1 MRLPSAR
8 ARAETPFDHDIRAS
22 VSLLREGRKQ
32 LTSKKTKNV
41 CVFFARANAR
51 QAAAPESRA
60 PGGEARLRLALEGVH
75 PLHRGD
81 VWCEALDADGKRDA
95 CSVSYE
101 AYLDRGACDEATA
114 TARDDARRDA
124 ESAFACHPRFARTT
138 ARRAFPYRPPRS
150 PSGSF
155 SSDGGDLHE
164 LSDDRSESGSTAS
177 SRARSDAGAS
187 TSSRA
192 SAKLTDYCLLDALER
207 VCAAHAARSPHGH
220 SAAACTVA
228 GVLLLV
234 TEDEEKSFWMLTCFA
249 EDVAPWL
256 FFPCHTGLLT
266 ECLAFDEA
274 VARKLPHTAKTC
286 ADACVRPSLLCAG
299 WLAKLGANA
308 LPGESVSRLW
318 DALVLEGGDVLPRA
332 AAAFLKVEGDAVLA
346 EARRCSTTS
355 NGVSGAALLDAAER
369 AAAAHFE
376 TDDVVADAVFQARAA
391 RECVEWARAKA
402 DAAGRV
408 ATRRASVASFARLR
422 LLFSEQEAETKGL
435 VSASVFESLVAASY
449 VDESR
454 SDAAFVAD
462 AFEEAGKGASHEKSA
477 GGASFAAW
485 LDACRRS
492 ESESLRA
499 CARLTDSGSTY
510 ANENDALRAFLRGDE
525 EEAEVNDATR
535 LDAPSPA
542 RLASATR
549 AARAAFS
556 RGDDAGRTFVC
567 ASDASAAALESAM
580 LFGRGGE
587 RWLESVRGDARGAV
601 ALAAVASAVAAA
613 RSTKPLGSSYA
624 RLNRRAFFS
633 VSLATT
639 EDIVPS
645 MGHLFAWPPR
655 TPHTQY
661 AALVL
666 APGRAPRRVVKR
678 YSDFRALHAAA
689 EREGVA
695 AAVGPALALPFAAPG
710 TISWSSDPAV
720 VQARRVQ
727 LQRYLDVLH
736 ASGCPAAGGL
746 LAAFLRVDEEEAGES
761 DEGEGFSGARTFCPR
776 TLRRRSS
783 LEKRRKVRGV
793 CSLGAMTCG
802 PSAFTGELPPIAAW

>member
-1 MRLPSAR
+1 M
-8 ARAETPFDHDIRAS
+8 
-22 VSLLREGRKQ
+22 
-32 LTSKKTKNV
+32 
-41 CVFFARANAR
+41 
-51 QAAAPESRA
+51 
-60 PGGEARLRLALEGVH
+60 H

-95 CSVSYE
+95 CSVSYD
-101 AYLDRGACDEATA
+101 AYLDRGACDEAMA
-114 TARDDARRDA
+114 SARDAIRRDA
-124 ESAFACHPRFARTT
+124 ENAFACHPRFARVVE
-138 ARRAFPYRPPRS
+138 RKSFPYLRS
-150 PSGSF
+150 CSSF
-155 SSDGGDLHE
+155 KDVGDE
-164 LSDDRSESGSTAS
+164 DRDDARSESGSVAS
-177 SRARSDAGAS
+177 SRARSDASAISS
-187 TSSRA
+187 TASRA
-192 SAKLTDYCLLDALER
+192 SKAQLTDYCLLDALER

-249 EDVAPWL
+249 EDVAPW
-256 FFPCHTGLLT
+256 FFLPCHTGLLT
-266 ECLAFDEA
+266 ECLAFDEL
-274 VARKLPHTAKTC
+274 VRVKLPSLARTC
-286 ADACVRPSLLCAG
+286 ALACVRPSLLCAG

-318 DALVLEGGDVLPRA
+318 DALVLEGGDVLPHA
-332 AAAFLKVEGDAVLA
+332 AVAFLKVEGDAALE
-346 EARRCSTTS
+346 EARRSGDENNVT
-355 NGVSGAALLDAAER
+355 GAALLDATER
-369 AAAAHFE
+369 RAAAHFE

-525 EEAEVNDATR
+525 EEAEGNAPLPR
-535 LDAPSPA
+535 DAPSPA

-613 RSTKPLGSSYA
+613 RSTKTLG
-624 RLNRRAFFS
+624 FS

-736 ASGCPAAGGL
+736 ASGCPTAGGL
-746 LAAFLRVDEEEAGES
+746 LAAFLRVDDEEAGES

>member
-1 MRLPSAR
+1 M
-8 ARAETPFDHDIRAS
+8 
-22 VSLLREGRKQ
+22 
-32 LTSKKTKNV
+32 
-41 CVFFARANAR
+41 
-51 QAAAPESRA
+51 
-60 PGGEARLRLALEGVH
+60 H

-95 CSVSYE
+95 CSVSYD
-101 AYLDRGACDEATA
+101 AYLDRGACDEAMA
-114 TARDDARRDA
+114 SARDAIRRDA
-124 ESAFACHPRFARTT
+124 ENAFACHPRFARVVE
-138 ARRAFPYRPPRS
+138 RKSFPYLRS
-150 PSGSF
+150 CSSF
-155 SSDGGDLHE
+155 KDVGDE
-164 LSDDRSESGSTAS
+164 DRDDARSESGSVAS
-177 SRARSDAGAS
+177 SRARSDVSAISS
-187 TSSRA
+187 TASRA
-192 SAKLTDYCLLDALER
+192 SKAQLTDYCLLDALER

-249 EDVAPWL
+249 EDLVPW
-256 FFPCHTGLLT
+256 FFLPCHTGLLT
-266 ECLAFDEA
+266 ECLFFDEA
-274 VARKLPHTAKTC
+274 VRVKLPSLARTC
-286 ADACVRPSLLCAG
+286 YSACVRPSLLCAG

-318 DALVLEGGDVLPRA
+318 DALVLEGGDVLPHA
-332 AAAFLKVEGDAVLA
+332 AVAFLKVEGDAALE
-346 EARRCSTTS
+346 EARRSGDGTNVT
-355 NGVSGAALLDAAER
+355 GAALLDATER
-369 AAAAHFE
+369 RAAAHFE

-422 LLFSEQEAETKGL
+422 LLFSEQEAETSL
-435 VSASVFESLVAASY
+435 VSATVFKSLVAASY

-454 SDAAFVAD
+454 SDAAFAAD

-499 CARLTDSGSTY
+499 CARLTDSGSTCT
-510 ANENDALRAFLRGDE
+510 NENDALRAFLRGDE

-613 RSTKPLGSSYA
+613 RSTKTLG
-624 RLNRRAFFS
+624 FS

-746 LAAFLRVDEEEAGES
+746 LQAFLRVDEEEAGES
-761 DEGEGFSGARTFCPR
+761 DEGEGFFGAGTFCPR

>member
-1 MRLPSAR
+1 MGN
-8 ARAETPFDHDIRAS
+8 T
-22 VSLLREGRKQ
+22 
-32 LTSKKTKNV
+32 
-41 CVFFARANAR
+41 R

-101 AYLDRGACDEATA
+101 AYLDRGARDEATEA
-114 TARDDARRDA
+114 TEATSTARDDARRDA

-138 ARRAFPYRPPRS
+138 ARRAFPYRVSVRS

-192 SAKLTDYCLLDALER
+192 STKLTDYCLLDALER

-318 DALVLEGGDVLPRA
+318 DALVLEGGDVLPHA

-346 EARRCSTTS
+346 EARRCSTTGGTTENGVS
-355 NGVSGAALLDAAER
+355 GVSGAALLHAAER

-391 RECVEWARAKA
+391 RESADWARARA
-402 DAAGRV
+402 DVTRRV
-408 ATRRASVASFARLR
+408 ATSRASVASFARLR
-422 LLFSEQEAETKGL
+422 ELFREKASFSEGS
-435 VSASVFESLVAASY
+435 VSADAFASLVAAAY
-449 VDESR
+449 VAESR
-454 SDAAFVAD
+454 AAAAAAAA
-462 AFEEAGKGASHEKSA
+462 AFEEARAARRGATLE
-477 GGASFAAW
+477 AW
-485 LDACRRS
+485 LAACRRS
-492 ESESLRA
+492 GSEALRA
-499 CARLTDSGSTY
+499 CARL
-510 ANENDALRAFLRGDE
+510 AEPHDASSSCSLRAFLRSCDE
-525 EEAEVNDATR
+525 ESNKVEGETSARDCDVATSAR
-535 LDAPSPA
+535 DAPSPA
-542 RLASATR
+542 CLAAATR
-549 AARAAFS
+549 LARAAFAHS
-556 RGDDAGRTFVC
+556 DTGVQRVFTC
-567 ASDASAAALESAM
+567 ASAASAAALESAM

-613 RSTKPLGSSYA
+613 RGGAPNRSPSARSSA
-624 RLNRRAFFS
+624 PFC

-645 MGHLFAWPPR
+645 MGHLFSWPPR

-695 AAVGPALALPFAAPG
+695 AAVGLALALPAAAPG
-710 TISWSSDPAV
+710 TIPWSSDPAV
-720 VQARRVQ
+720 VQARRVR
-727 LQRYLDVLH
+727 LQRYLDVL
-736 ASGCPAAGGL
+736 ASSGCPAAVGL
-746 LAAFLRVDEEEAGES
+746 LAAFLRVD
-761 DEGEGFSGARTFCPR
+761 DDDDDDDARNAFCDKTAFCPR

-793 CSLGAMTCG
+793 CALGAMTCG
-802 PSAFTGELPPIAAW
+802 PSAFTGEHEPIAVW

>member
-1 MRLPSAR
+1 M
-8 ARAETPFDHDIRAS
+8 
-22 VSLLREGRKQ
+22 
-32 LTSKKTKNV
+32 
-41 CVFFARANAR
+41 
-51 QAAAPESRA
+51 
-60 PGGEARLRLALEGVH
+60 H

-101 AYLDRGACDEATA
+101 AYLDRGARDEATA

-155 SSDGGDLHE
+155 SSDGGDLNNE
-164 LSDDRSESGSTAS
+164 LSDDRSESGSMAS
-177 SRARSDAGAS
+177 SRARGDAGAS
-187 TSSRA
+187 TA
-192 SAKLTDYCLLDALER
+192 STTCTTKLTDYCLLDALER

-318 DALVLEGGDVLPRA
+318 DALVLEGGDVLPHA

-346 EARRCSTTS
+346 EARRCSTTGGTTE

-391 RECVEWARAKA
+391 RESADWARARA
-402 DAAGRV
+402 DVTRRV
-408 ATRRASVASFARLR
+408 ATSRASVASFARLR
-422 LLFSEQEAETKGL
+422 ELFRENASFSETNSEEGL
-435 VSASVFESLVAASY
+435 VSADAFASLVNAAY
-449 VDESR
+449 VAESR
-454 SDAAFVAD
+454 AAAAAAAA
-462 AFEEAGKGASHEKSA
+462 AFEEARAARRGATL
-477 GGASFAAW
+477 AAW
-485 LDACRRS
+485 LAACRRS
-492 ESESLRA
+492 GSEALRA
-499 CARLTDSGSTY
+499 CARL
-510 ANENDALRAFLRGDE
+510 AEPHDASDASESLASCSLRAFLRGDE
-525 EEAEVNDATR
+525 EMSASVEGETSDSRKSDGASAR
-535 LDAPSPA
+535 DAPSPA
-542 RLASATR
+542 RLAAATR
-549 AARAAFS
+549 SARAAFTHS
-556 RGDDAGRTFVC
+556 DTGISGFTC
-567 ASDASAAALESAM
+567 ASAASAAALESTM

-613 RSTKPLGSSYA
+613 RAGAPNRGLTGSGA
-624 RLNRRAFFS
+624 RSSAPFC

-645 MGHLFAWPPR
+645 MSHLFSWPPR

-661 AALVL
+661 VALVL

-695 AAVGPALALPFAAPG
+695 AAVGLALALPAAAPG
-710 TISWSSDPAV
+710 TIPWSSDPAV
-720 VQARRVQ
+720 VQARRVR
-727 LQRYLDVLH
+727 LQRYLDVL
-736 ASGCPAAGGL
+736 ASSGCPAAAGL
-746 LAAFLRVDEEEAGES
+746 LAAFLKVDDG
-761 DEGEGFSGARTFCPR
+761 DDDARDAFRDKTAFCPR

-793 CSLGAMTCG
+793 CALGAMTCG
-802 PSAFTGELPPIAAW
+802 PSAFTGEHEPPIAVW

>member
-1 MRLPSAR
+1 MRPPSSAPAR
-8 ARAETPFDHDIRAS
+8 AQTPRSSFSEAPTRLS
-22 VSLLREGRKQ
+22 EKPG
-32 LTSKKTKNV
+32 LTFHPRSHENLFLSFRHSSKT
-41 CVFFARANAR
+41 

-95 CSVSYE
+95 CSVSYD
-101 AYLDRGACDEATA
+101 AYLDRGACDEAMA
-114 TARDDARRDA
+114 NARDAIRRDA
-124 ESAFACHPRFARTT
+124 ENAFACHPRFARVVE
-138 ARRAFPYRPPRS
+138 RRAFPYLRS
-150 PSGSF
+150 SF
-155 SSDGGDLHE
+155 KEDVG
-164 LSDDRSESGSTAS
+164 DDRGSESGSVAS
-177 SRARSDAGAS
+177 SRARSDVSGAS

-249 EDVAPWL
+249 EDVAPWAFL
-256 FFPCHTGLLT
+256 PCHTGLLT

-274 VARKLPHTAKTC
+274 VRRKLPQLARTC
-286 ADACVRPSLLCAG
+286 ASACVRPSLLCAG

-318 DALVLEGGDVLPRA
+318 DALVLEGGDVLPHA
-332 AAAFLKVEGDAVLA
+332 AVAFLKVEGDAALE
-346 EARRCSTTS
+346 EARRSGNAKT
-355 NGVSGAALLDAAER
+355 VSGAALLDAAER
-369 AAAAHFE
+369 RAAAHFE

-391 RECVEWARAKA
+391 RECVEWARARA
-402 DAAGRV
+402 DAASRV

-422 LLFSEQEAETKGL
+422 ELFAEQKAETRVCATGF
-435 VSASVFESLVAASY
+435 ASLVAASY

-454 SDAAFVAD
+454 EDAARAAE
-462 AFEEAGKGASHEKSA
+462 AFEEAEKGFCDEKIS
-477 GGASFAAW
+477 GATFAAW

-499 CARLTDSGSTY
+499 CARLTDFQT
-510 ANENDALRAFLRGDE
+510 ENDALRAFLRGDE
-525 EEAEVNDATR
+525 EAAELNDAPR
-535 LDAPSPA
+535 DAPSPA

-556 RGDDAGRTFVC
+556 RGDDAGHTFVC

-601 ALAAVASAVAAA
+601 ALAPVASAVAAA
-613 RSTKPLGSSYA
+613 SCTKTLGSPAHS
-624 RLNRRAFFS
+624 RRRAFFS
-633 VSLATT
+633 ATLATT

-695 AAVGPALALPFAAPG
+695 AAVGPALALPLSAPG

-727 LQRYLDVLH
+727 LQRYLDVLQ

-746 LAAFLRVDEEEAGES
+746 LAAFLRVDDFSSDES
-761 DEGEGFSGARTFCPR
+761 DEGEGEGAGTFCPR

-793 CSLGAMTCG
+793 CALGAMTCG

>member
-1 MRLPSAR
+1 MPFRKTRLTFHPRSPR
-8 ARAETPFDHDIRAS
+8 KPFFCR
-22 VSLLREGRKQ
+22 
-32 LTSKKTKNV
+32 T
-41 CVFFARANAR
+41 

-95 CSVSYE
+95 CSVSYD
-101 AYLDRGACDEATA
+101 AYLDRGACDEAMA
-114 TARDDARRDA
+114 SARDAIRRDA
-124 ESAFACHPRFARTT
+124 ENAFACHPRFARVVE
-138 ARRAFPYRPPRS
+138 RKSFPYLRS
-150 PSGSF
+150 CSSF
-155 SSDGGDLHE
+155 KDVGDE
-164 LSDDRSESGSTAS
+164 DRDDARSESGSVAS
-177 SRARSDAGAS
+177 SRARSDASAISS
-187 TSSRA
+187 TASRA
-192 SAKLTDYCLLDALER
+192 SKAQLTDYCLLDALER

-249 EDVAPWL
+249 EDLVPW
-256 FFPCHTGLLT
+256 FFLPCHTGLLT
-266 ECLAFDEA
+266 ECLAFDEL
-274 VARKLPHTAKTC
+274 VRVKLPSLARTC
-286 ADACVRPSLLCAG
+286 ALACVRPSLLCAG

-318 DALVLEGGDVLPRA
+318 DALVLEGGDVLPHA
-332 AAAFLKVEGDAVLA
+332 AVAFLKVEGDAALE
-346 EARRCSTTS
+346 EARRSGDENNVT
-355 NGVSGAALLDAAER
+355 GAALLDATER
-369 AAAAHFE
+369 RAAAHFE

-422 LLFSEQEAETKGL
+422 LLFSEQEAETSL
-435 VSASVFESLVAASY
+435 VSATVFKSLVAASY

-454 SDAAFVAD
+454 SDAARAAD

-499 CARLTDSGSTY
+499 CARLTDSGSTCT
-510 ANENDALRAFLRGDE
+510 NENDALRAFLRGDE

-613 RSTKPLGSSYA
+613 RSTKTLD
-624 RLNRRAFFS
+624 LNRRAFFS

-655 TPHTQY
+655 TPHTEY

-746 LAAFLRVDEEEAGES
+746 LAAFLRVDDEEAGES